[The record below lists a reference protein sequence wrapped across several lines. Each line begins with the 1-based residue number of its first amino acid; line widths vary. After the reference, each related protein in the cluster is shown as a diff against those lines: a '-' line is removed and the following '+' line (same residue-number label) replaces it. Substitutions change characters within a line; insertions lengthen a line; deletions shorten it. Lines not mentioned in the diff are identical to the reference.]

1 MENKREIKIIAI
13 VALLVAVVGLSVAYA
28 ALSTSLSIS
37 GTATVNSATWQVR
50 FVEGTGAWT
59 FTGDAS
65 ATGPTFGVTSLTNVA
80 VTLVKPGDKAVYN
93 FQVTNSGTIPA
104 KLSENTVINKTL
116 TCTGGASDAE
126 NTTTCG
132 NIVYSLTYKDGT
144 QIKAGDTLANGA
156 TKDLTL
162 TVEFKSTA
170 TEVPSQ
176 AVTVNGISA
185 TLEYV
190 QA

>member
-1 MENKREIKIIAI
+1 MENKREVKIIAI

-37 GTATVNSATWQVR
+37 GTATVNSATWQVK
-50 FVEGTGAWT
+50 FVEGTGEWT
-59 FTGDAS
+59 NTGDAS
-65 ATGPTFGVTSLTNVA
+65 ATGPTYGVTSLTNIS
-80 VTLVKPGDKAVYN
+80 VTLVKPGDKAVYD
-93 FQVTNSGTIPA
+93 FQVTNSGSIPA

-116 TCTGGASDAE
+116 TCTGGASEAE

-132 NIVYSLTYKDGT
+132 NIVYTLTYKGGT
-144 QIKAGDTLANGA
+144 EIKPGDTLANGA

>member
-1 MENKREIKIIAI
+1 MENKREVKIIAI

-37 GTATVNSATWQVR
+37 GTATVNSATWQVK
-50 FVEGTGAWT
+50 FVEGSWT
-59 FTGDAS
+59 NTGDAS
-65 ATGPTFGVTSLTNVA
+65 ATGPTFGVTSLTNIA

-93 FQVTNSGTIPA
+93 FQVTNSGSIPA

-116 TCTGGASDAE
+116 TCTGGASDDE

-132 NIVYSLTYKDGT
+132 NIVYTLTYKDGSE
-144 QIKAGDTLANGA
+144 IRAGDTLANGT

-170 TEVPSQ
+170 AEVPSQ